1 MDREIRLGKIGGLTL
16 SAMPSALVGFLLTW
30 VILSA
35 FGAIVLGID
44 LPKAI
49 LGGLIAALLQLA
61 SEIIHQLG
69 HAWAARQT
77 GYPMTGIR
85 LWGVLSTSVY
95 PSDEPVLPASIHI
108 RRALGGPMT
117 SLLVTILAG
126 IFLFALRDRDGVARW
141 IALFFFVEN
150 LFVFMLGAFLP
161 LGFTDGSTLLHW
173 LGKRKAG

>member
-1 MDREIRLGKIGGLTL
+1 MVGEIRLGRIGNLAL
-16 SAMPSALVGFLLTW
+16 SAMPSALVGIIVVW
-30 VILSA
+30 VVLSA
-35 FGAIVLGID
+35 FGAIVLGVE

-61 SEIIHQLG
+61 SEITHQLG

-95 PSDEPVLPASIHI
+95 PSNEPALPAATHI

-117 SLLVTILAG
+117 SLLVSVLAG
-126 IFLFALRDRDGVARW
+126 IFLFALRDRAGVARW
-141 IALFFFVEN
+141 IALFFFLDN
-150 LFVFMLGAFLP
+150 LLVFTLGAFLP

-173 LGKRKAG
+173 LGRRKAG